1 MLAGHLTARSRQL
14 TPYAQVRRGNPLHY
28 NSKHSTP
35 VKRSMKARIA
45 GIGVA
50 GAATVFGG
58 LATANTAQAASVWDA
73 VAQCESGGNWAI
85 NTGNG
90 FYGGLQFTRS
100 TWLGYGGGA
109 YAPTANLATRE
120 QQIAI
125 AQRTLAG
132 QGPGAWPV
140 CSRRA
145 GLTRANG
152 GATAAPAPAAQ
163 ASRSTARTAP
173 QAAAPS
179 QPAAPKAVVKQATP
193 VKKAA
198 PQVAPAATGQR
209 ITVKTGDSLTKLA
222 AKYDVKGGWQALFA
236 ANKGV
241 VNNPNL
247 IFVGQQLRL
256 PA

>member
-1 MLAGHLTARSRQL
+1 
-14 TPYAQVRRGNPLHY
+14 LHY

-35 VKRSMKARIA
+35 AKRSLKGRIA
-45 GIGVA
+45 GVGIA

-58 LATANTAQAASVWDA
+58 IAAANTAQAASVWDA

-109 YAPTANLATRE
+109 YAPTANLASRE
-120 QQIAI
+120 QQISI

-140 CSRRA
+140 CGVKA

-152 GATAAPAPAAQ
+152 GATSGAVAAAPAAVQ
-163 ASRSTARTAP
+163 VSRSTTRIA
-173 QAAAPS
+173 
-179 QPAAPKAVVKQATP
+179 PAAV
-193 VKKAA
+193 A
-198 PQVAPAATGQR
+198 PPAVAPAAHVHQAAPVAGGQAF
-209 ITVKTGDSLTKLA
+209 TVKAGDTLSLLA
-222 AKYDVKGGWQALFA
+222 AKYNVKGGWQALFA
-236 ANKGV
+236 ANKAV

-247 IFVGQQLRL
+247 IFVGQQLQL